1 MAHKDFIALH
11 DWTPAEIQ
19 ELFELSARVKADKEA
34 YRRSCAGQ
42 ALGLYFEK
50 SSTRTRVS
58 FEVGIYELGGTGLFL
73 GPRDLQVGRGETI
86 ADTARVLSRYLGGIM
101 ARTFGHDIVTE
112 LAKWATI
119 PVINGL
125 TDYNHPCQALTD
137 YFTLLEKK
145 KKLKGL
151 KLAYVG
157 DGNNVATSLAIGAAK
172 TGVHFVAASPAGYQ
186 MRADVV
192 EMARADARETGA
204 TIEVATDP
212 AAAVRGA
219 DAVYT
224 DVWASMGQE
233 EEHAKR
239 LQAFRG
245 YQVDLAL
252 FAKAKP
258 DAVFMH
264 CLPAHHGEE
273 VSREVCEHQRS
284 VIFDE
289 AENRLHCQKAI
300 MVTLMGNRKGGKP

>member
-1 MAHKDFIALH
+1 MTHKDFISLH
-11 DWTPAEIQ
+11 EWTPAEVRD
-19 ELFELSARVKADKEA
+19 LFELSAKVKADKDA
-34 YRRSCAGQ
+34 YRTALAGQ

-58 FEVGIYELGGTGLFL
+58 FEVGIFELGGHGLHL
-73 GPRDLQVGRGETI
+73 SPRDLQIGRGETI

-101 ARTFGHDIVTE
+101 ARTFGHDVVTE

-125 TDYNHPCQALTD
+125 TDFNHPCQALTD
-137 YFTLLEKK
+137 YFTLLEQKGRTE
-145 KKLKGL
+145 GL
-151 KLAYVG
+151 KLTYVG
-157 DGNNVATSLAIGAAK
+157 DGNNMVHSLALGAAK
-172 TGVHFVAASPAGYQ
+172 VGVHFVAVCPEGYQ
-186 MRADVV
+186 PLPEVI
-192 EMARADARETGA
+192 ELAREDGRETGA
-204 TIEVATDP
+204 TIEVVTDP
-212 AAAVRGA
+212 VEGVSGA

-239 LQAFRG
+239 LRAFEG
-245 YQVDLAL
+245 FQVDMEL
-252 FAKAKP
+252 FSKAKD
-258 DAVFMH
+258 DAIFMH

-273 VSREVCEHQRS
+273 VTEEVCEHERS

-300 MVTLMGNRKGGKP
+300 MVTLMGDR